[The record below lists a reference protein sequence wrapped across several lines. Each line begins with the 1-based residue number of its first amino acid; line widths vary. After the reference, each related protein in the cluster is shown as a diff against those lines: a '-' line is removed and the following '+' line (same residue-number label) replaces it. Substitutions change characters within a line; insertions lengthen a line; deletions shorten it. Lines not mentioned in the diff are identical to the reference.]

1 MEQHGDNFKSRIGV
15 LLALAGSAIGL
26 GNLWR
31 FPYLL
36 GTNGGAAFII
46 IYLFFVFIIC
56 LPIMFSEFTI
66 GRRSGA
72 NAFRAFRKLSPGS
85 KWNFM
90 GIFVVLTPILVVSF
104 YSVVGGWTID
114 YMVKAATGVFSG
126 TSQQLSSLFSDT
138 ISSPL
143 GPIIYML
150 VFLALS
156 CLVLLAGVEKGI
168 ERFSKVMMPALF
180 VMIVIIAVRSV
191 TLKGAGAGLSFLFNP
206 DFSKVT
212 PHTFMDALGQA
223 FFSLSLGCGT
233 IITYASYVAKKES
246 IVGISAQTA
255 IADTTFAL
263 LAGVAIMPAVFAF
276 GISPSQGPGLVFVTL
291 PYIFSHLPLGN
302 LLGVIFFFV
311 LFIAAITSAIS
322 LIEVAVAY
330 FKEEFKVNRV
340 AAVVISFAVVAVI
353 GAFCSLSQGNVLHIE
368 LFGKNLFD
376 LLDSASAN
384 ILMPLGGLFSVIFVG
399 WILKKPNVSDE
410 LTSSGAVR
418 IKKAA
423 IDIIFFLIKYIAPV
437 AIIVIML
444 GAWL

>member
-156 CLVLLAGVEKGI
+156 CLVGLVGLHAVLDVVGHL
-168 ERFSKVMMPALF
+168 SKVHEL
-180 VMIVIIAVRSV
+180 
-191 TLKGAGAGLSFLFNP
+191 
-206 DFSKVT
+206 
-212 PHTFMDALGQA
+212 
-223 FFSLSLGCGT
+223 
-233 IITYASYVAKKES
+233 
-246 IVGISAQTA
+246 
-255 IADTTFAL
+255 IADNLIVCIQSDAGDITLGHLQITGSLCQGAVHGTDL
-263 LAGVAIMPAVFAF
+263 RAESLA
-276 GISPSQGPGLVFVTL
+276 Q
-291 PYIFSHLPLGN
+291 
-302 LLGVIFFFV
+302 
-311 LFIAAITSAIS
+311 
-322 LIEVAVAY
+322 
-330 FKEEFKVNRV
+330 
-340 AAVVISFAVVAVI
+340 
-353 GAFCSLSQGNVLHIE
+353 
-368 LFGKNLFD
+368 
-376 LLDSASAN
+376 
-384 ILMPLGGLFSVIFVG
+384 
-399 WILKKPNVSDE
+399 ILK
-410 LTSSGAVR
+410 SSADG
-418 IKKAA
+418 KT
-423 IDIIFFLIKYIAPV
+423 FLRECALRSSIHD
-437 AIIVIML
+437 L
-444 GAWL
+444 

>member
-1 MEQHGDNFKSRIGV
+1 MENRDNFRSRIGV

-72 NAFRAFRKLSPGS
+72 NAFGAYKILAPKS
-85 KWNFM
+85 KW
-90 GIFVVLTPILVVSF
+90 GIVGILAVLTPTLVVSF

-114 YMVKAATGVFSG
+114 YMVKAAMSRFSMGSEGLG
-126 TSQQLSSLFSDT
+126 TLFSDT
-138 ISSPL
+138 ISSPVE
-143 GPIIYML
+143 PIIYML

-156 CLVLLAGVEKGI
+156 CLVVAAGVEKGI
-168 ERFSKVMMPALF
+168 EKYTKIMMPALF
-180 VMIVIIAVRSV
+180 IMIIVIAVRSV

-212 PHTFMDALGQA
+212 GQTFLDALGQA

-246 IVGISAQTA
+246 IVGLSSQTA

-291 PYIFSHLPLGN
+291 PYIFFADPVWKRVGSNFLFRTLYSGNNFCHFAHRGSGCLSEGGVRFQQACRRSRFVFRGGDSGGALFAFTGRYGADRAFRKKSVRLAGLYLIQYPYACRRIVRGHLCGLG
-302 LLGVIFFFV
+302 
-311 LFIAAITSAIS
+311 
-322 LIEVAVAY
+322 
-330 FKEEFKVNRV
+330 
-340 AAVVISFAVVAVI
+340 
-353 GAFCSLSQGNVLHIE
+353 SQEAGD
-368 LFGKNLFD
+368 FG
-376 LLDSASAN
+376 
-384 ILMPLGGLFSVIFVG
+384 
-399 WILKKPNVSDE
+399 
-410 LTSSGAVR
+410 
-418 IKKAA
+418 
-423 IDIIFFLIKYIAPV
+423 
-437 AIIVIML
+437 
-444 GAWL
+444 

>member
-1 MEQHGDNFKSRIGV
+1 MENRDNFRSRIGV

-72 NAFRAFRKLSPGS
+72 NAFGAYKILAPKS
-85 KWNFM
+85 KW
-90 GIFVVLTPILVVSF
+90 GIVGILAVLTPTLVVSF

-114 YMVKAATGVFSG
+114 YMVKAAISRFSMGSEGLG
-126 TSQQLSSLFSDT
+126 TLFSDT
-138 ISSPL
+138 ISSPVE
-143 GPIIYML
+143 PIIYML

-156 CLVLLAGVEKGI
+156 CLVVAAGVEKGI
-168 ERFSKVMMPALF
+168 EKYTKIMMPALF
-180 VMIVIIAVRSV
+180 IMIIVIAVRSV

-212 PHTFMDALGQA
+212 GQTFLDALGQA

-246 IVGISAQTA
+246 IVGLSSQTA

-291 PYIFSHLPLGN
+291 PYIFSQIPFGN
-302 LLGVIFFFV
+302 VLGVIFFFV

-322 LIEVAVAY
+322 LIEVLVAY
-330 FKEEFKVNRV
+330 LKEEFGFSRL
-340 AAVVISFAVVAVI
+340 AAVAVSFFGVGTVAVL
-353 GAFCSLSQGNVLHIE
+353 CSLSQGDMVRIE

-376 LLDSASAN
+376 LLDYTSSN
-384 ILMPLGGLFSVIFVG
+384 ILMPVGGLCAVIFAG
-399 WILKKPNVSDE
+399 WVLKKPEISDE
-410 LTSSGAVR
+410 LTSGGTVKL
-418 IKKAA
+418 KKTA
-423 IDIIFFLIKYIAPV
+423 IEVIFFLIRYVSPIAV
-437 AIIVIML
+437 IAIML